1 MHRAILPSRPR
12 HTPARALAPLAMA
25 FGVLLALAFP
35 AVASAHAK
43 LHSSDPAAGAILTKA
58 PTTITLT
65 FEQNVDPSKS
75 DIVVY
80 DATNKIVSTGPATVD
95 RTNTKQMRVSMQ
107 GNGSLTYLIA
117 WHNVSLD
124 DGDPDIGAFNIY
136 IGNDA
141 APTSSTPST
150 PSSSGV
156 NGGIVALIGILGLVI
171 GGAGGF
177 FFARR
182 AQTSA

>member
-1 MHRAILPSRPR
+1 MRSAMRPSRPH
-12 HTPARALAPLAMA
+12 HTPARALAPLAVA
-25 FGVLLALAFP
+25 LGVLLALAFP
-35 AVASAHAK
+35 AAASAHAK
-43 LHSSDPAAGAILTKA
+43 LHSSDPKPGAVLAKA

-65 FEQNVDPSKS
+65 FEQHVDPSKS

-80 DATNKIVSTGPATVD
+80 DANNKVVSTGPATVD
-95 RTNTKQMRVSMQ
+95 RTNTMQMHVTMK
-107 GNGSLTYLIA
+107 GNDSLTYLIV

-124 DGDPDIGAFNIY
+124 DGDPDIGAFSIY

-141 APTSSTPST
+141 APATTTPSG
-150 PSSSGV
+150 SASSGV
-156 NGGIVALIGILGLVI
+156 NGGVAALIGILGLVI

-182 AQTSA
+182 MRASA